1 METDFKILIVDDEK
15 ELAEN
20 MQHILR
26 VNGYTAEFA
35 VSGKIAVA
43 QFKKSSFDLVIVDV
57 VLPDIIGS
65 DVVTKIAEISPTT
78 EFIYITGFASL
89 DSSIEAVKQENVV
102 SYETKPINMDH
113 LLSIIQQL
121 VKRKFAEEA
130 SKQAEVV
137 MRESE
142 ERFRLLFDKAPLSY
156 QSLDL
161 SGNFIEV
168 NKAWLETFGYKR
180 EEVIGHWFGEFLA
193 LEYKEAFRKRFPIF
207 KAAGQTHCEFEM
219 VHKNGS
225 RKFIVFEG
233 RIGYELNGDFKQT
246 HCILQNI
253 TERKHAEKKLKK
265 ANQLQTV
272 LYGISEAATSATD
285 LNDLYRT
292 IHNQLGTIINTSNL
306 YIALY
311 DEETNT
317 VSFPFFVDEVDEY
330 PKPGPP
336 TRGLTEYVLRTG
348 DSLFLA
354 KDDIYKLAAT
364 GEIDLMGTPSELWL
378 GAPLITNEKTIG
390 VVAIQSYTDPQAF
403 LVTDLDILKY
413 ISGQIAEII
422 VYKQAEDRIKQSE
435 EKHRLLSEEL
445 GKADSM
451 KRLLLDIITHDLK
464 NPIAVI
470 SGMAELVIEEQSDN
484 EMFEIIKTSSDQ
496 LVQVLDNATVLAQ
509 ATVGDKIEVK
519 ETNLSDLIGAIVK
532 EFKPQADR
540 SGMTIELDIPTKIII
555 QVNSIISEVFKN
567 YISNAIKYATE
578 GKKVIIDS
586 YDSNEFLTININD
599 FGTTIIEE
607 KRNIVFDRLFQ
618 LDDKMPS
625 RGLGLSIVKKIA
637 DAHHAEV
644 GVKPNEPTG
653 NTFYIRFLKDVM

>member
-422 VYKQAEDRIKQSE
+422 VYKQAEDRI
-435 EKHRLLSEEL
+435 
-445 GKADSM
+445 
-451 KRLLLDIITHDLK
+451 
-464 NPIAVI
+464 
-470 SGMAELVIEEQSDN
+470 
-484 EMFEIIKTSSDQ
+484 
-496 LVQVLDNATVLAQ
+496 TV
-509 ATVGDKIEVK
+509 
-519 ETNLSDLIGAIVK
+519 
-532 EFKPQADR
+532 
-540 SGMTIELDIPTKIII
+540 
-555 QVNSIISEVFKN
+555 
-567 YISNAIKYATE
+567 
-578 GKKVIIDS
+578 
-586 YDSNEFLTININD
+586 
-599 FGTTIIEE
+599 
-607 KRNIVFDRLFQ
+607 
-618 LDDKMPS
+618 
-625 RGLGLSIVKKIA
+625 
-637 DAHHAEV
+637 
-644 GVKPNEPTG
+644 
-653 NTFYIRFLKDVM
+653 